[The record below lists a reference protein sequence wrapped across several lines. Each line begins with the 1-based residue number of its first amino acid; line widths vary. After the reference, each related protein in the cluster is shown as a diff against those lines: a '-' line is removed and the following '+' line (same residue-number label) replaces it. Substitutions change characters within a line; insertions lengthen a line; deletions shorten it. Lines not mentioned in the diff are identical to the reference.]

1 MYQTITATELKQ
13 LLSND
18 TQINLVDVRTPAEYR
33 EVHVQQARNI
43 PLARVTP
50 EYVQADRQNSASSA
64 VYIIC
69 RSGARGKQACE
80 KLINSGLTNVINVE
94 GGTMACVAAGIP
106 VIRGKKSIPLHC
118 QVQIITG
125 LSVMAG
131 ILLAVFLQNSYWLLL
146 SLSMGCGLTFS
157 GLTNTCAMGAILTH
171 MPWNHDRGCA
181 ANNTTAAVHPNS

>member
-106 VIRGKKSIPLHC
+106 SFVARNPYRFIAKCRSLPDYRSWQGFSWLSFCRTP
-118 QVQIITG
+118 TG
-125 LSVMAG
+125 CYYPCRWGVG
-131 ILLAVFLQNSYWLLL
+131 
-146 SLSMGCGLTFS
+146 
-157 GLTNTCAMGAILTH
+157 
-171 MPWNHDRGCA
+171 
-181 ANNTTAAVHPNS
+181 